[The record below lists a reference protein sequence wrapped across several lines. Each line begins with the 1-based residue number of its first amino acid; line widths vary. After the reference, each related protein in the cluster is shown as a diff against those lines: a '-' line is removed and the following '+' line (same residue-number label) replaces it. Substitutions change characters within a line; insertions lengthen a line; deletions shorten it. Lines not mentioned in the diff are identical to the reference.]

1 MAEEKKQT
9 VVSFPAHE
17 EILLA
22 TIECAE
28 LDEDRTKQMQNEIMN
43 AATTRPQVP
52 VVLDLAKVT
61 FLPSLS
67 IGALVSFLTYFKQLG
82 RRFILVGI
90 QPPIR
95 DMLAITRLDKIFE
108 MYDNRDDAIEKIRQA

>member
-1 MAEEKKQT
+1 MADDPKQP
-9 VVSFPAHE
+9 VVSFGSHDQ
-17 EILLA
+17 ILLA

-28 LDEDRTKQMQNEIMN
+28 MDEERTKQMQDGVIK
-43 AATTRPQVP
+43 AAEAKPRLP
-52 VVLDLAKVT
+52 VVLDLSRVT

-67 IGALVSFLTYFKQLG
+67 IGALVGFLTYFKQLD

-95 DMLAITRLDKIFE
+95 DMLALTRLDKIFE
-108 MYDNRDDAIEKIRQA
+108 MYENPDDALQHIP

>member
-1 MAEEKKQT
+1 MDEE
-9 VVSFPAHE
+9 
-17 EILLA
+17 
-22 TIECAE
+22 
-28 LDEDRTKQMQNEIMN
+28 RTKQMQDSLMK
-43 AATTRPQVP
+43 AAEAKPKLP
-52 VVLDLAKVT
+52 VVLDLTKVE

-67 IGALVSFLTYFKQLG
+67 IGALVSFMTYFKQLG

-108 MYDNRDDAIEKIRQA
+108 MFDNVDDALQHIRQP

>member
-1 MAEEKKQT
+1 MPANNRQN
-9 VVSFPAHE
+9 VVSFASHE

-28 LDEDRTKQMQNEIMN
+28 MDEERTKQMQDTVIK
-43 AATTRPQVP
+43 AAEAKPKLP
-52 VVLDLAKVT
+52 VVLDLSRVT

-82 RRFILVGI
+82 RRFILVGV

-108 MYDNRDDAIEKIRQA
+108 MYDNADDALEKIRQT